1 MRRLTITDVARE
13 AGVST
18 TTVSRYL
25 NGHFEKMG
33 EETKE
38 RVAKTI
44 KRLNYAPSA
53 SAQKLRQNESHLVGV
68 LVGEISNPFSSLLSK
83 GIYDVLQGAGYDI
96 LLMNADNSTATEA
109 RSLQRFVAQQV
120 DGVIA
125 QPSAIHFSQFQTLT
139 DANIPLVL
147 VDREVPD
154 QPATVGRVTSANQ
167 DACYYLGPT
176 LVERGYQNIITV
188 SAHFAEASGQIPR
201 IAGFQKASRTFGFNY
216 SNIETK
222 GHDKAWLRATLSHQ
236 LARLT
241 GRTVIIS
248 LMGPVLFDLLAVF
261 KELGL
266 KFPKDVGLVSF
277 DDWEWSRYVSDD
289 GIFLL
294 RQDMELMGNM
304 AATALLKQLQTKTL
318 TSPTTL
324 LPVTTIDR
332 PSL

>member
-1 MRRLTITDVARE
+1 MRRLIITDVARE

-109 RSLQRFVAQQV
+109 RALQRFVAQQV

-125 QPSAIHFSQFQTLT
+125 QPSTIHFSQFQTLT

-167 DACYYLGPT
+167 DACYYLCPT